1 MATGRKP
8 LFRRSPARRVR
19 IAWRTWMPW
28 YEPARL
34 LGEAQDTA
42 DRAEGVLLPASGLV
56 VVTAGL
62 VLALPA
68 LALVWPVIGAGA
80 LLALLLAAPGDTDTV
95 AGQGLLGG
103 PDALALDGEDTS
115 LTVSDMS
122 IVEGKSVFK
131 THLSIVEEGREG
143 TGYGNNDADDT
154 DDRAGTVDVPRLP
167 RAPERDDG
175 VRGHDG
181 RDGPP
186 RMGGGLR
193 HARVPAR
200 MVRRSPGG
208 DKRAAVCVEEAG
220 LTLTLGLAADST
232 GGWADE

>member
-1 MATGRKP
+1 MMPRHTI
-8 LFRRSPARRVR
+8 FHRRPARRVR

-103 PDALALDGEDTS
+103 PDALALDGEGTS

-131 THLSIVEEGREG
+131 THLSIVEERREG
-143 TGYGNNDADDT
+143 TGYGSNNN
-154 DDRAGTVDVPRLP
+154 DDRAGTVAVSRLP

-186 RMGGGLR
+186 RLGGGLR

-220 LTLTLGLAADST
+220 LAEDLAADST
-232 GGWADE
+232 GGWADA